1 VEDLYQETR
10 ELSQRLQDS
19 ESELKSSDLQL
30 KLKEEEK
37 RKELEVMREHYQR
50 KVEEAMKK
58 GSVDSSV
65 VEGTKDRRPD
75 GIRSASSYKSSCHS
89 CRSKCW
95 RISTCMRLC

>member
-1 VEDLYQETR
+1 MEDLYQETR

-65 VEGTKDRRPD
+65 VEGYERQKTGWDQERQFLQEQLSFMQKQV
-75 GIRSASSYKSSCHS
+75 
-89 CRSKCW
+89 
-95 RISTCMRLC
+95 